1 MTYIAVIVESPAKCS
16 KIESFLGPGYKC
28 MASFGHIRT
37 IDHINCIAVDD
48 NFTPTFKVID
58 GKTRQIKALNSFIGK
73 ATEVML
79 ATDDDREGEAIAWHI
94 CEHFKLDVATTKRI
108 VFHEITQQAIKT
120 AVENHTIINMN
131 IVEAQ
136 QARQILDLLVGFKIS
151 PVLWGN
157 ISYKT
162 AIPLSAGRCQTPA
175 LRIIYEN
182 QKENSFWFQVLAYIT
197 RLRNFMS
204 IVEANPDKI
213 IVCERSIYTD
223 KYVFARMLY
232 EAGNIN
238 EIEWKTYCYWFDT
251 FKEKTKVDVILYVNT
266 KPDECFNRI
275 NKRSRPEEVNK
286 ISKDYLT
293 ICHNKHL
300 QWFNESEDKSN
311 IIYINGHESVENV
324 MNNVNQIINNLIYEK
339 LKIEIKNRN

>member
-1 MTYIAVIVESPAKCS
+1 M
-16 KIESFLGPGYKC
+16 F
-28 MASFGHIRT
+28 
-37 IDHINCIAVDD
+37 
-48 NFTPTFKVID
+48 
-58 GKTRQIKALNSFIGK
+58 
-73 ATEVML
+73 
-79 ATDDDREGEAIAWHI
+79 
-94 CEHFKLDVATTKRI
+94 
-108 VFHEITQQAIKT
+108 
-120 AVENHTIINMN
+120 
-131 IVEAQ
+131 
-136 QARQILDLLVGFKIS
+136 
-151 PVLWGN
+151 
-157 ISYKT
+157 
-162 AIPLSAGRCQTPA
+162 
-175 LRIIYEN
+175 YEN